1 MKNTENLLA
10 KYYITKYYIISFTT
24 TEMFEKDLLFLLS
37 LKEKI
42 NRIMLT
48 KNKNTLKIMNSI
60 KEKTNRLDFNKMI
73 KDNFFKDTLDQNQI
87 DVLSLLI
94 I

>member
-1 MKNTENLLA
+1 MKNTEILIA
-10 KYYITKYYIISFTT
+10 KYYIISFTT
-24 TEMFEKDLLFLLS
+24 TDMFEKDLLFLLS

-48 KNKNTLKIMNSI
+48 KNKNTLKMINSI
-60 KEKTNRLDFNKMI
+60 KEKTNRLDLNKMI
-73 KDNFFKDTLDQNQI
+73 QDNFFKDSLDNNQI